1 MINVVK
7 QGDFVYFSENSREEG
22 TELLFSVENLS
33 LEDLYKIFRPWE
45 CLWRRDHSYKL
56 SLIDKFPELIQE
68 ASEIPDLVSIQEGD
82 LQKEEEKFLDLLGI
96 LVTLGTIDEFQG
108 RSMNIRYVP
117 KYTVDIFTYLEDK
130 YGSYLK
136 GIYEILCLLPKDC
149 INFLRVLSTKKFK
162 LKYIQ
167 ENYSSID
174 LENIIDFLPVNL
186 KESIRLFGIYGDSMK
201 RKSSLEFTK
210 SGNLEAPE
218 YPSLREE
225 IRKEFKLGEVWVSG
239 DSSIKSRLSEVYQRC
254 GITDTPKIKDLF
266 EFFDIVPTWVGSQR
280 AYRLNY
286 RL

>member
-1 MINVVK
+1 M
-7 QGDFVYFSENSREEG
+7 EE
-22 TELLFSVENLS
+22 
-33 LEDLYKIFRPWE
+33 LYRISRPWE

-56 SLIDKFPELIQE
+56 SIIDKFPDLIQG
-68 ASEIPDLVSIQEGD
+68 ASEIPDLIFLQEGD

-96 LVTLGTIDEFQG
+96 LVTLGTIDKFNG
-108 RSMNIRYVP
+108 KLMNIRYVP

-136 GIYEILCLLPKDC
+136 KIYETLCFLSRDC
-149 INFLRVLSTKKFK
+149 IDFLRVLSTKKFK

-167 ENYSSID
+167 ENYSLID
-174 LENIIDFLPVNL
+174 LENIIDFLPINL
-186 KESIRLFGIYGDSMK
+186 KESIRIFGIYGDSAK

-210 SGNLEAPE
+210 SGNLEASE

-225 IRKEFKLGEVWVSG
+225 IRKEFKLGEVWISG
-239 DSSIKSRLSEVYQRC
+239 DSNIKNRLSKVYQKC